1 MRLEHR
7 FVKFIPKDL
16 EPGVLYIS
24 IRFRTAIHLCAC
36 GCGNKTVTPLS
47 PVRWKLI
54 FDGKTISLDPS
65 IGNWSFPCRSHYW
78 IQDNRIIWAEEWS
91 DEKVQTMRRVE
102 KKKEARYE
110 KKEKLFRHLSKEIS
124 KPDRS

>member
-16 EPGVLYIS
+16 ESGVIYIS

-47 PVRWKLI
+47 PAGWKLI

-65 IGNWSFPCRSHYW
+65 IGNWNFPCRSHYW
-78 IQDNRIIWAEEWS
+78 IEGNRIHRAEEWS
-91 DEKVQTMRRVE
+91 DEKVQKMRRVE
-102 KKKEARYE
+102 RKEAHFKKKENFYRRIR
-110 KKEKLFRHLSKEIS
+110 KLLRIS
-124 KPDRS
+124 NTR